1 MGGRGRVSEP
11 MRPATG
17 ARPGLPGSKGRVM
30 MDGMRWM
37 MDGMGL
43 IGFLVLVVLILAAA
57 ALVKYLLASRK

>member
-1 MGGRGRVSEP
+1 
-11 MRPATG
+11 
-17 ARPGLPGSKGRVM
+17 M

-57 ALVKYLLASRK
+57 ALVKISAGEPLVAGLPLA